1 MTPAI
6 KKLQLQV
13 HEWECSL
20 HPTVPAAHIPLN
32 TYTDKTAN
40 GLTRC
45 IVDFIR
51 SNGGQ
56 AERINTTGMP
66 IIRQLPSGRTE
77 TTWRKGNTT
86 KGSADISAII
96 DGKSVKIE
104 VKIGPDRQSEAQ
116 KKYQKA
122 VEAAGGMYFIAK
134 SFDDFLTFYNNN
146 FKNIN
151 YDN

>member
-1 MTPAI
+1 M
-6 KKLQLQV
+6 
-13 HEWECSL
+13 
-20 HPTVPAAHIPLN
+20 HPTVPAAYIPLN
-32 TYTDKTAN
+32 TYNDKTAN

-51 SNGGQ
+51 ANGGQ

-96 DGKSVKIE
+96 YGKSVKIE
-104 VKIGPDRQSEAQ
+104 VKIGHDRQSDAQ
-116 KKYQKA
+116 KRYEQA
-122 VEAAGGMYFIAK
+122 VTSAGGYYFIAK
-134 SFDDFLTFYNNN
+134 NFDDFVEWYNKN
-146 FKNIN
+146 FKNN
-151 YDN
+151 

>member
-6 KKLQLQV
+6 KELQLKV
-13 HEWECSL
+13 HAWECSL
-20 HPTVPAAHIPLN
+20 HPNIPAAYIPLN
-32 TYTDKTAN
+32 NYTDKTAN

-51 SNGGQ
+51 ANGGQ

-66 IIRQLPSGRTE
+66 IIRQLPSGCTE

-96 DGKSVKIE
+96 CGKSVKIE
-104 VKIGPDRQSEAQ
+104 VKIGHDRQSDAQ
-116 KKYQKA
+116 RRYQQA
-122 VEAAGGMYFIAK
+122 VENAGGLYFIAK
-134 SFDDFLTFYNNN
+134 NFEEFLTWYNNN
-146 FKNIN
+146 FKNN
-151 YDN
+151 

>member
-1 MTPAI
+1 MTTAI
-6 KKLQLQV
+6 RELQLKV
-13 HEWECSL
+13 HAWECSR
-20 HPTVPAAHIPLN
+20 HPNVPAAYIPLN

-104 VKIGPDRQSEAQ
+104 VKIGHDRQSEAQ
-116 KKYQKA
+116 KRYEQA
-122 VEAAGGMYFIAK
+122 VKSAGGYYYIAK
-134 SFDDFLTFYNNN
+134 NFDDFLTWYNNN
-146 FKNIN
+146 F
-151 YDN
+151 

>member
-6 KKLQLQV
+6 KELQLKV

-20 HPTVPAAHIPLN
+20 HPNVPAAYFPLN

-51 SNGGQ
+51 SHGGQ

-66 IIRQLPSGRTE
+66 IVRQLPSGRTE

-96 DGKSVKIE
+96 CGKSVKIE
-104 VKIGPDRQSEAQ
+104 VKIGHDRQSEAQ
-116 KKYQKA
+116 KRYQKS
-122 VEAAGGMYFIAK
+122 VEAAGGLYFIAK
-134 SFDDFLTFYNNN
+134 DFTTFKNWYYEN
-146 FKNIN
+146 FKRR
-151 YDN
+151 

>member
-1 MTPAI
+1 MKESI
-6 KKLQLQV
+6 KKLQQSV
-13 HEWECSL
+13 HAWECSL
-20 HPTVPAAHIPLN
+20 HPNVPASYIPFN

-51 SNGGQ
+51 ANGGQ

-96 DGKSVKIE
+96 CGKSVKIE
-104 VKIGPDRQSEAQ
+104 VKIGHDRQSEAQ
-116 KKYQKA
+116 KRYEQT
-122 VEAAGGMYFIAK
+122 VTAAGGYYYIAK
-134 SFDDFLTFYNNN
+134 NFDDFVKWYNNN
-146 FKNIN
+146 FKNN
-151 YDN
+151 

>member
-6 KKLQLQV
+6 KELQLQV
-13 HEWECSL
+13 HAWECSL
-20 HPTVPAAHIPLN
+20 HPNVPAAYIPLN

-40 GLTRC
+40 GLTKC

-51 SNGGQ
+51 ANGGQ

-96 DGKSVKIE
+96 GGKSVKIE
-104 VKIGPDRQSEAQ
+104 VKIGHDRQSEAQ
-116 KKYQKA
+116 KRYEQA
-122 VEAAGGMYFIAK
+122 VTSAGGYYYIAK
-134 SFDDFLTFYNNN
+134 NFDDFLTWYNNN
-146 FKNIN
+146 FKNN
-151 YDN
+151 

>member
-1 MTPAI
+1 MKESI

-20 HPTVPAAHIPLN
+20 HPTVPGSYIPMN
-32 TYTDKTAN
+32 NYTDKTAN

-51 SNGGQ
+51 ANGGQ

-96 DGKSVKIE
+96 GGKSVKIE
-104 VKIGPDRQSEAQ
+104 VKIGHDRQSEAQ

>member
-6 KKLQLQV
+6 KELQLKV
-13 HEWECSL
+13 HAWECSL
-20 HPTVPAAHIPLN
+20 HPNIPAAYIPLN
-32 TYTDKTAN
+32 AYTDKTAN

-51 SNGGQ
+51 ANGGQ

-96 DGKSVKIE
+96 CAKSVKIE
-104 VKIGPDRQSEAQ
+104 VKIGHDRQSEAQ
-116 KKYQKA
+116 KRYQKS
-122 VEAAGGMYFIAK
+122 VEAAGGLYFIAK
-134 SFDDFLTFYNNN
+134 DFTTFKNWYDEN
-146 FKNIN
+146 FKRR
-151 YDN
+151 

>member
-6 KKLQLQV
+6 KELQIKV

-20 HPTVPAAHIPLN
+20 HPTVPAAYIPLN

-51 SNGGQ
+51 SHGGQ

-66 IIRQLPSGRTE
+66 IVRQLPSGRTE

-96 DGKSVKIE
+96 GGKSVKIE
-104 VKIGPDRQSEAQ
+104 VKIGHDRQSEAQ
-116 KKYQKA
+116 KRYQKT
-122 VEAAGGMYFIAK
+122 VEEAGGLYYIAK
-134 SFDDFLTFYNNN
+134 DFTTFKNWYDEN
-146 FKNIN
+146 FKRR
-151 YDN
+151 

>member
-6 KKLQLQV
+6 KELQLKV
-13 HEWECSL
+13 HAWQCSL
-20 HPTVPAAHIPLN
+20 HPNVPSAYIPLN

-51 SNGGQ
+51 SQGGQ

-66 IIRQLPSGRTE
+66 IVRQLPSGRTE

-96 DGKSVKIE
+96 CGKSVKIE
-104 VKIGPDRQSEAQ
+104 VKIGRDRQSEAQ
-116 KKYQKA
+116 KRYEQA
-122 VEAAGGMYFIAK
+122 VTSAGGYYFIAK
-134 SFDDFLTFYNNN
+134 NFDDFLTWYKKN
-146 FKNIN
+146 FKNI
-151 YDN
+151 

>member
-6 KKLQLQV
+6 KELQLKV
-13 HEWECSL
+13 HAWECSL
-20 HPTVPAAHIPLN
+20 HPNIPAAYIPLN

-51 SNGGQ
+51 VNGGQ

-96 DGKSVKIE
+96 CGKSVKIE
-104 VKIGPDRQSEAQ
+104 VKIGHDSHSEAQ
-116 KKYQKA
+116 KRYEKA
-122 VEAAGGMYFIAK
+122 VTSAGGYYFIAK
-134 SFDDFLTFYNNN
+134 NFDDFVEWYNNN
-146 FKNIN
+146 F
-151 YDN
+151 